1 MFIFKIEDISYITC
15 VILEKNKQDIK
26 NLEKAKEIDSAES
39 ISFYESELKRNED
52 ILSKMKIYIN
62 ENYIRG

>member
-1 MFIFKIEDISYITC
+1 MFIFKIEDIAFITC
-15 VILEKNKQDIK
+15 AILEKNKQAIK

>member
-1 MFIFKIEDISYITC
+1 MFIFKIEDIAFITC
-15 VILEKNKQDIK
+15 AILEKNKQDIK